1 VVVEGV
7 AASGMDKC
15 NILCRGMDMGMGMSM
30 GMGMLRLASGLIL
43 GIASGTVV
51 SRRQE

>member
-1 VVVEGV
+1 MLEGV

-15 NILCRGMDMGMGMSM
+15 NILCRGMDMDM
-30 GMGMLRLASGLIL
+30 GMGMLRLASGLTL

>member
-1 VVVEGV
+1 MVEGV

-15 NILCRGMDMGMGMSM
+15 NILCRGMDMSMGM
-30 GMGMLRLASGLIL
+30 GMGMLRLASGLTL
-43 GIASGTVV
+43 GIANGTVV